1 MKPDYTETLRGYT
14 IEIYQDSDSISPNE
28 NADRHAFL
36 VYGHR
41 SFMVDGPDGEKAKDI
56 HKSLDEWR
64 ENFHVYPV
72 YAYIHS
78 GVHLQ
83 LGSDEGLPDRQW
95 DVSMCGYVLITK
107 DEKEIPNP
115 EKYAQGMIDEWNQY
129 LSGDVWGYKIKAG
142 DEDIDSC
149 WGFYGLEYCKEE
161 ARLAVPDNFYCSHEN
176 VDWNPLKVNL
186 RDSEVCQQG
195 TCKSC
200 GATVQSEWRRGKVE
214 EI

>member
-14 IEIYQDSDSISPNE
+14 IEIYQDSDPLSPNE

-41 SFMVDGPDGEKAKDI
+41 SFTVNGPDGEKAKDI
-56 HKSLDEWR
+56 HESLDEWK
-64 ENFHVYPV
+64 EKFHVYPV

-78 GVHLQ
+78 GVRLQ
-83 LGSDEGLPDRQW
+83 LGSDEGLLDRQL

-129 LSGDVWGYKIKAG
+129 LSADVWGYQIKAG
-142 DEDIDSC
+142 DEDFDSC

-161 ARLAVPDNFYCSHEN
+161 ARRAVPDNLYCSHEN
-176 VDWNPLKVNL
+176 VELDGDPKFTF
-186 RDSEVCQQG
+186 DGKMTQGG
-195 TCKSC
+195 TCTICGEAVQAEWHRGQWKSF
-200 GATVQSEWRRGKVE
+200 
-214 EI
+214 